1 MKAGRGPRA
10 RWCIIWA
17 IVKLFFQI
25 LLLLALANV
34 ITANEQQVDWICN
47 AITWLDEQG
56 YTSIEP
62 TPEAQEAW
70 VGHVL
75 GHGAGWSDAVLFAHA
90 FRAVETGDWPALDA
104 VADLAAALRATAELA
119 LESGQQGASFLAI
132 TRAAWPA
139 PALDRL
145 AALRDGRPVPLPVAQ
160 ATALAGWVPLPA
172 ALAAM
177 LGAFAASLV
186 SAGVRLVPLGQ
197 TDGQRAT
204 AALMPVVARTAAR
217 ALGAALDDVGTAAP
231 MVDWA
236 SMRHETQY
244 TRLFRS

>member
-1 MKAGRGPRA
+1 MGTTTIMRRGTPMPDPLADGGAAALYRLIAWTSPAYPTGAFSYSHGLEWAVEDGLVRDRAG
-10 RWCIIWA
+10 
-17 IVKLFFQI
+17 L
-25 LLLLALANV
+25 
-34 ITANEQQVDWICN
+34 
-47 AITWLDEQG
+47 
-56 YTSIEP
+56 
-62 TPEAQEAW
+62 EAW

-90 FRAVETGDWPALDA
+90 FRAVEIGDWPALDA

-160 ATALAGWVPLPA
+160 ATALAGRVPLPA